1 MISKEELKKLLLDIE
16 SARVERTISTTNT
29 DKFGEAI
36 CAFCNDFPDSQ
47 QAGYLIIGANDNGTR
62 SGLTVT
68 DQLQINIA
76 AIRSDGNIQPQ
87 PAMAIEKINF
97 PDGDLLVAEVQPS
110 NFPPVRY
117 KGKIWI
123 RVGARKAVANEAEE
137 KILYEKRAA
146 NIKTFDAMPCIG
158 ASIDDIDIK
167 LFKTEYLP
175 KAFPEEV
182 LLEDKRN
189 IALKLQS
196 LGFYDL
202 RYDCPTYAGII
213 LFGNN
218 PEKFLAG
225 SYVQYVRF
233 AGESRA
239 GEIVNEHKFNGNLVE
254 ALRKMDTFVE
264 LSITKEKPVPVS
276 PLREMKIISYPY
288 FATRELLMN
297 AVMHRDY
304 ESNAPTRFFEFDSYI
319 EIQNAGGLYGKARPE
334 NFPDVND
341 YRNPVIAE
349 AMKVLGYVNRYNR
362 GIIRVQK
369 ELEENGNGKAT
380 FDLTLITAFKVV
392 EPISARVNKKPIEL
406 ADKLVSVLRFC
417 SSAKSSEEIFA
428 FIGITKQTKNFKKH
442 IQPLLDVQFLTQIKS
457 NKSDV
462 KGFQYVITTFG
473 KEWLN
478 VFDTR

>member
-1 MISKEELKKLLLDIE
+1 MISKEELEKLLLDIE
-16 SARVERTISTTNT
+16 NSRVERTISTKNT

-36 CAFCNDFPDSQ
+36 CAFCNDLPDSQ
-47 QAGYLIIGANDNGTR
+47 QAGYLIIGAKDNGSR
-62 SGLTVT
+62 NGLKVT

-76 AIRSDGNIQPQ
+76 AIRSEGNIQPQ
-87 PAMAIEKINF
+87 PAMAIEKFTF

-146 NIKTFDAMPCIG
+146 NIKTFDAMPCTG
-158 ASIDDIDIK
+158 ATIDNLDIK
-167 LFKTEYLP
+167 LFKTDYLP
-175 KAFPEEV
+175 KAFPEDV
-182 LLEDKRN
+182 LSEDKRD
-189 IALKLQS
+189 IKLKLQS
-196 LGFYDL
+196 LGFFDL
-202 RYDCPTYAGII
+202 RYDCPTYAGIV
-213 LFGNN
+213 LFGIN

-225 SYVQYVRF
+225 CYVQYVRF
-233 AGESRA
+233 AGEDRA
-239 GEIVNEHKFNGNLVE
+239 GEILNEHKFDGNLVR
-254 ALRKMDTFVE
+254 ALQKMDTFVE
-264 LSITKEKPVPVS
+264 LSIAKEKPIPVS
-276 PLREMKIISYPY
+276 ALREMKVISYPY
-288 FATRELLMN
+288 YATRELLMN

-304 ESNAPTRFFEFDSYI
+304 ESNAPTRFYEFDSYI

-380 FDLTLITAFKVV
+380 FDLNLVTAFKVI
-392 EPISARVNKKPIEL
+392 EPISLRIKTMQSNLSEKQL
-406 ADKLVSVLRFC
+406 SVLKFC
-417 SSAKSSEEIFA
+417 STAKSSDEIFA
-428 FIGITKQTKNFKKH
+428 FIGITKQTKNFKNH
-442 IQPLLDVQFLTQIKS
+442 IQPLLDAQFLTFTKPDKADIK
-457 NKSDV
+457 
-462 KGFQYVITTFG
+462 GQQYILTTFG
-473 KEWLN
+473 KEWLKEHEY
-478 VFDTR
+478 

>member
-1 MISKEELKKLLLDIE
+1 
-16 SARVERTISTTNT
+16 VERTISIAKT

-47 QAGYLIIGANDNGTR
+47 QAGYLIIGATDNGTHC
-62 SGLTVT
+62 GLRVT
-68 DQLQINIA
+68 DELQINIA

-87 PAMAIEKINF
+87 PAMAIEKFTF

-146 NIKTFDAMPCIG
+146 NIKTFDAMPCTD
-158 ASIDDIDIK
+158 ASIDDVDVK

-175 KAFPEEV
+175 KAFPEDV
-182 LLEDKRN
+182 LLEDKRE
-189 IALKLQS
+189 IKQKLQS
-196 LGFYDL
+196 LGFFDL
-202 RYDCPTYAGII
+202 RFDCPTYAGII
-213 LFGNN
+213 MFGNN

-225 SYVQYVRF
+225 CYTQYVCF
-233 AGESRA
+233 AGETRG
-239 GEIVNEHKFNGNLVE
+239 GEILNEHKFDGNLVR
-254 ALRKMDTFVE
+254 ALSKMDTFVE
-264 LSITKEKPVPVS
+264 LSIAKEKPVPVS
-276 PLREMKIISYPY
+276 PLREIKIISYPY

-304 ESNAPTRFFEFDSYI
+304 ESNAPTRFYEFDSYI

-341 YRNPVIAE
+341 YRNPIIAE

-380 FDLTLITAFKVV
+380 FDLNLITAFKVV
-392 EPISARVNKKPIEL
+392 EPISGRINKKLNDLTERQI
-406 ADKLVSVLRFC
+406 SVLEFC
-417 SSAKSSEEIFA
+417 KIAKSREEILTFMRLSN
-428 FIGITKQTKNFKKH
+428 QTKNYNNH
-442 IQPLLDVQFLTQIKS
+442 IIPLIESELLTYTKPE
-457 NKSDV
+457 KADV
-462 KGFQYVITTFG
+462 KGQQYILSKFG
-473 KEWLN
+473 KAVLN
-478 VFDTR
+478 QEENE